1 MKRPSVL
8 ALGLMAGCAAIP
20 LKPGAE
26 LVRVTHMEPTGECK
40 WLGDV
45 TGSQGDS
52 FTGQYTTN
60 ANLET
65 GARNDLKNKAAA
77 LGGNL
82 VVVITERAGQT
93 GNLGLEGE
101 TIHHADRQR
110 ISLPSGRELGC
121 EPIHFR
127 LAQRRG
133 VTHGSDQRADDEE
146 TTERERLPSL

>member
-1 MKRPSVL
+1 MRRLSVL
-8 ALGLMAGCAAIP
+8 ALVLITSCAATA

-26 LVRVTHMEPTGECK
+26 LVRVTHIEPPTSNCK

-45 TGSQGDS
+45 TGSQGNS

-82 VVVITERAGQT
+82 VVLITERVGR
-93 GNLGLEGE
+93 NFDLGLDSETVHRTDVTLTGSVYRCPGE
-101 TIHHADRQR
+101 
-110 ISLPSGRELGC
+110 SLPN
-121 EPIHFR
+121 
-127 LAQRRG
+127 
-133 VTHGSDQRADDEE
+133 D
-146 TTERERLPSL
+146 

>member
-1 MKRPSVL
+1 MTRPSVL
-8 ALGLMAGCAAIP
+8 LFVLMTAGCAATP

-26 LVRVTHMEPTGECK
+26 LVRVTHVEPTSGCK

-82 VVVITERAGQT
+82 VVLITERVGR
-93 GNLGLEGE
+93 NFDLGLDSETVHRTDVTLTGSVYRCAEEG
-101 TIHHADRQR
+101 
-110 ISLPSGRELGC
+110 S
-121 EPIHFR
+121 
-127 LAQRRG
+127 
-133 VTHGSDQRADDEE
+133 
-146 TTERERLPSL
+146 

>member
-1 MKRPSVL
+1 MRRPSVL
-8 ALGLMAGCAAIP
+8 AFVLMAGCAATP

-26 LVRVTHMEPTGECK
+26 RVRVTHIEPTRECK

-45 TGSQGDS
+45 TGSQGNS

-82 VVVITERAGQT
+82 VVLITERVGRTPDFGIEGGPVHRTDVTLT
-93 GNLGLEGE
+93 GSVYRCPVEG
-101 TIHHADRQR
+101 
-110 ISLPSGRELGC
+110 S
-121 EPIHFR
+121 
-127 LAQRRG
+127 
-133 VTHGSDQRADDEE
+133 
-146 TTERERLPSL
+146 

>member
-1 MKRPSVL
+1 MRRPSVL
-8 ALGLMAGCAAIP
+8 ALGLMAGCAATP

-26 LVRVTHMEPTGECK
+26 LVRVTHVEPTSECK

-65 GARNDLKNKAAA
+65 GARNDLKNEAAA

-93 GNLGLEGE
+93 GNFGLEGE
-101 TIHHADRQR
+101 TIHRTD
-110 ISLPSGRELGC
+110 
-121 EPIHFR
+121 
-127 LAQRRG
+127 
-133 VTHGSDQRADDEE
+133 VTLTGSVYRCPLEG
-146 TTERERLPSL
+146 S